1 MPTIREIL
9 QRREAIRVEMR
20 AIHDAG
26 ELNDE
31 GRARFAVLT
40 TEAEGLNAAEQRQAT
55 LDDME
60 RRAAGA
66 PPAAVPGGDVGLLDA
81 IRAQMGATDHAAGR
95 AREMS
100 REAEIR
106 SGRKAE
112 GLFWNMEARV
122 LTLGLPADGPGSNLV
137 ATQQRPDLF
146 IDRLRNATRV
156 RAMGAT
162 VLGGLVGN
170 VVIPRR
176 KASVTSGWVAE
187 NTAITAS
194 DPQFD
199 SITLSPKH
207 AGAITEYSRNMILQ
221 SSPDVESLTQAD
233 MVAVL
238 AETLDAAAIAGTGTS
253 NQPTGILNTT
263 GIGSVAMGTNGGA
276 LTYDAVADLVG
287 TIDDANADGTGMALL
302 TNTKVRRAAAKLK
315 DSTGVPLGLDTI
327 FQGKPASFSNLV
339 PSTLTK
345 GSAAGTCS
353 ALIYGNWQDL
363 LIGVWSEIDILVNPY
378 ESTAYAKGNVSIRA
392 MMSIDLAVRHPES
405 FAAIKDIVA

>member
-1 MPTIREIL
+1 MTIRSIL
-9 QRREAIRVEMR
+9 AQREAIRAEMR
-20 AIHDAG
+20 SIHDAG
-26 ELNDE
+26 ELNE
-31 GRARFAVLT
+31 AAVARFAAL
-40 TEAEGLNAAEQRQAT
+40 EAQAAGLNAQEARQAS

-60 RRAAGA
+60 RRQAGQQTHA
-66 PPAAVPGGDVGLLDA
+66 SQDTSVGLLDV
-81 IRAQMGATDHAAGR
+81 IRAGMGENDRAAGR

-106 SGRKAE
+106 SGRKAQ
-112 GLFWNMEARV
+112 GIFFSMENRT
-122 LTLGLPADGPGSNLV
+122 LTTGLPSGGPGSNLV

-162 VLGGLVGN
+162 VLSGLTGN

-176 KASVTSGWVAE
+176 KASTTSGWVAE
-187 NTAITAS
+187 NTALTAS

-199 SITLSPKH
+199 GVSLTPKH
-207 AGAITEYSRNMILQ
+207 AGVITEYSRNMILQ
-221 SSPDVESLTQAD
+221 SSPDVEVLTQAD
-233 MVAVL
+233 MAALL
-238 AETLDAAAIAGTGTS
+238 AETLDTAAIAGTGAS
-253 NQPTGILNTT
+253 NQPLGILGTP
-263 GIGSVAMGTNGGA
+263 GIGNVAIATNGGA

-287 TIDDANADGTGMALL
+287 QVDDANADGSGMGFL

-315 DSTGVPLGLDTI
+315 DSTGVPLGLASI
-327 FQGKPASFSNLV
+327 FQGKPVSYSNIV
-339 PSTLTK
+339 PSNLTK
-345 GSAAGTCS
+345 GTGTGLS

-392 MMSIDLAVRHPES
+392 MMSVDIAVRHPLS
-405 FAAIKDIVA
+405 FAAITDIVA